1 MDIDSLYAS
10 TVQTA
15 QQASDML
22 DFVRTK
28 LDCCLVI
35 DGESL
40 QVCDPVHQLRYPVI
54 ILTRPFSYVW
64 TSTKRRSSI

>member
-1 MDIDSLYAS
+1 MHI

-40 QVCDPVHQLRYPVI
+40 QVQPSLCRSQ
-54 ILTRPFSYVW
+54 RPSL
-64 TSTKRRSSI
+64 IACLA